1 MEVFG
6 IGLPELL
13 LIMVLI
19 LIVVGPQR
27 LPEMAAQLGRLV
39 RDFRRYTSE
48 LSRDIT
54 DALQDI
60 EKEYT
65 QVKEE
70 WKEVGEAVRREGEA
84 IKAEVSGAAKDADA
98 ALKAEPE
105 TPPAETAPAQPE
117 GKVVSM
123 EEAAGRRAG
132 RTGVSEA
139 TESAQQ
145 DRPAGQG
152 GPSAR
157 G

>member
-27 LPEMAAQLGRLV
+27 LPEMAAPLGRLV
-39 RDFRRYTSE
+39 RDFRRDTSE

-65 QVKEE
+65 EVKEE
-70 WKEVGEAVRREGEA
+70 WKEVGEAVRRESA
-84 IKAEVSGAAKDADA
+84 VIKAEVSGAAGEAKA
-98 ALKAEPE
+98 ALDVEPE
-105 TPPAETAPAQPE
+105 GGAPKPSAPDRE
-117 GKVVSM
+117 GKVLSM
-123 EEAAGRRAG
+123 KDAPSRRAA
-132 RTGVSEA
+132 R
-139 TESAQQ
+139 
-145 DRPAGQG
+145 AGAPDAGTPDQRDQ
-152 GPSAR
+152 P
-157 G
+157 

>member
-13 LIMVLI
+13 VILVLT

-60 EKEYT
+60 EKEDT

-70 WKEVGEAVRREGEA
+70 GKEG
-84 IKAEVSGAAKDADA
+84 
-98 ALKAEPE
+98 
-105 TPPAETAPAQPE
+105 
-117 GKVVSM
+117 
-123 EEAAGRRAG
+123 GRGG
-132 RTGVSEA
+132 RG
-139 TESAQQ
+139 
-145 DRPAGQG
+145 RPAGGGSPQG
-152 GPSAR
+152 PRCPAPQR
-157 G
+157 RPPPP